1 MPQLY
6 AQPSAPSLL
15 DVLKQLTRA
24 TSSFSAEN
32 GVADAT
38 PYSTDPAGLARYLTS
53 IISSPLSWIEDEDIR
68 EQIWAAASARI
79 SERSGRTAAPTMFR
93 KFNVAD
99 DIQVVLREPSL
110 TGDSLGLKTW
120 TSSLLLARRL
130 NSLRTYVPSSGV
142 RVLELGAGTG
152 LVGIATA
159 CIWRTHVT
167 LTDLPEIVPN
177 LQYNIDHNRNLAQQ
191 FGGTISVMSLDWS
204 DASDAPTSSCQQY
217 PVILAAD
224 PLYSSAHPRLLTE
237 TVGRWLLK
245 SYDSRFIVE
254 LPLREGY
261 DQERADLKVR
271 LEKIGLQ
278 DEAEGMELGYD
289 YWEGNDG
296 QLKEVTCWWAVWIFS
311 QAVAKTGFTGESV

>member
-1 MPQLY
+1 
-6 AQPSAPSLL
+6 
-15 DVLKQLTRA
+15 
-24 TSSFSAEN
+24 
-32 GVADAT
+32 
-38 PYSTDPAGLARYLTS
+38 
-53 IISSPLSWIEDEDIR
+53 
-68 EQIWAAASARI
+68 
-79 SERSGRTAAPTMFR
+79 
-93 KFNVAD
+93 
-99 DIQVVLREPSL
+99 
-110 TGDSLGLKTW
+110 
-120 TSSLLLARRL
+120 
-130 NSLRTYVPSSGV
+130 
-142 RVLELGAGTG
+142 VLELGAGTG

-177 LQYNIDHNRNLAQQ
+177 LQYNIDHNRKLAQQ
-191 FGGTISVMSLDWS
+191 CGGNISVMSLDWS
-204 DASDAPTSSCQQY
+204 DASNTPTSSCQQY

-261 DQERADLKVR
+261 DQERADLRVR

-278 DEAEGMELGYD
+278 VEAEGMESGYD
-289 YWEGNDG
+289 DWEGTDG

-311 QAVAKTGFTGESV
+311 QAVTKTCFTGESM